1 VNPLAASRTPTVSAS
16 SKPRHQPK
24 KEQFYQL
31 PGEEMIPFGGDVDNE
46 EDLPLVGLQA
56 HFLAVAILL
65 RQKKKSP
72 IFFVRPEPAT

>member
-1 VNPLAASRTPTVSAS
+1 
-16 SKPRHQPK
+16 
-24 KEQFYQL
+24 
-31 PGEEMIPFGGDVDNE
+31 MIPFGGDVDNE